1 MPTFCDTETRSP
13 VDLRRHGTD
22 RYATPAECLLFPFAR
37 DEAAPQLWD
46 VIGGQPIPPDLD
58 DALADPEEP
67 LIWHNRN
74 FDRTIL
80 NRALGRVIPASRY
93 RCTMEQAYSH
103 GLPGSLEML
112 GIVLQVPQE
121 LQKRVDDR
129 ALIQLFCIPRA
140 DGLFNDRWSHPAEWG
155 RFCEYAVWDV
165 VSLRECYRRLPTYNY
180 GGINLE
186 TAHLS
191 LLINERGFGFDVEL
205 AQAAM
210 KVLAAAKG
218 VHDRETDALT
228 GGAAQ
233 SATQRAR
240 LLAWFQRSGLDLPN
254 MRASTIR
261 EYLEHDDLDPVVRGM
276 LELRLEASKSSG
288 AKYRR
293 GLELVGALNRI
304 RFSKQFAG
312 AGKTGRYSGRGFQPD
327 NMMRPVTY
335 STNLKLKPNGERATY
350 PVKAAYIEQVIIPGI
365 LDGDA
370 LKFPILYGGPNEACA
385 NALRGAIIPADGN
398 ELYVADWANIEGRV
412 MAWIAGA
419 SELLALYGE
428 EESDTYMPL
437 AARMFGIPLEVML
450 ADKKSYDQHR
460 QAAKVVTLAC
470 QYGGSVGAL
479 VTMAAGY
486 NMDIDA
492 LGLLMLKGADPKR
505 LKKAQKAWWR
515 ALITGEDYGLD
526 ANTYIGCHILVQSY
540 REENA
545 EVTQVRHDV
554 DKATKAAL
562 KNPGSRFDVAKCA
575 IWYTGTWLIIQL
587 PSGRRLMYNSPRME
601 VERVEDPETG
611 EVDSREFLSYMTAR
625 GKTWRRE
632 KAWSGLF
639 IENIVQAIAN
649 EVLRCGLIEV
659 DADTRSVPEIAAYLE
674 TLRSPETPE
683 PTAVTGHV
691 HDEINVDVPAGSY
704 SHERLIDVITTQL
717 LAKYPWMR
725 GLPLEA
731 SGYTAK
737 RYKK

>member
-1 MPTFCDTETRSP
+1 
-13 VDLRRHGTD
+13 V
-22 RYATPAECLLFPFAR
+22 
-37 DEAAPQLWD
+37 QLWD
-46 VIGGQPIPPDLD
+46 VIGGQPILRDLK
-58 DALADPEEP
+58 DALEDPNEK
-67 LIWHNRN
+67 LVFHNRN

-80 NRALGRVIPASRY
+80 NRALGRIIPASRY

-112 GIVLQVPQE
+112 GIVLGVPPE
-121 LQKRVDDR
+121 LQKRVGDKE
-129 ALIQLFCIPRA
+129 LIQLFCVPRA
-140 DGLFNDRWSHPAEWG
+140 DGRFNDRWSHPAEWAQ
-155 RFCEYAVWDV
+155 FCEYAIWDV
-165 VSLRECYRRLPTYNY
+165 HSGRACYVRLPTYNY
-180 GGINLE
+180 GGINLD

-205 AQAAM
+205 AKAAM
-210 KVLAAAKG
+210 EVLAKAKT
-218 VHDRETDALT
+218 VHDRATDTLT
-228 GGAAQ
+228 AGAAQ
-233 SATQRAR
+233 AATQRAR
-240 LLAWFQRSGLDLPN
+240 LLAWFQRSGLDIPN

-293 GLELVGALNRI
+293 GLELVGALDRI

-365 LDGDA
+365 LSGDA
-370 LKFPILYGGPNEACA
+370 LKCPILYGGPNEACA
-385 NALRGAIIPADGN
+385 NALRGAIIPDEGN

-419 SELLALYGE
+419 TELLALYGE
-428 EESDTYMPL
+428 EDSDTYMPL
-437 AARMFGIPLEVML
+437 AARMFGIQLEVML

-492 LGLLMLKGADPKR
+492 LGLLILKTADPKR

-515 ALITGEDYGLD
+515 AYLKGEDYGLD
-526 ANTYIGCHILVQSY
+526 ANTFIGCHVLVQSY

-545 EVTQVRHDV
+545 EVTQVRYDV
-554 DKATKAAL
+554 DWATKAAL
-562 KNPGSRFDVAKCA
+562 KNPGTRYDVAKCG
-575 IWYTGTWLIIQL
+575 IWYTGTWLIIEL
-587 PSGRRLMYNSPRME
+587 PSGRRLMYNSPRLE

-611 EVDSREFLSYMTAR
+611 KVDTREYLTYMTAR

-649 EVLRCGLIEV
+649 DVLRCGLLEV
-659 DADTRSVPEIAAYLE
+659 HADTLTVPAIRIYLE
-674 TLRSPETPE
+674 GLRSPETPE
-683 PTAVTGHV
+683 PTAVSGHV

-731 SGYTAK
+731 SGYTAV